1 MKHSILALLI
11 IGCFAVFLASCN
23 TPSSSPSQSPVP
35 SPSQE
40 PSALASPSAT
50 AAAFDPNN
58 VSKEMYQLTLDE
70 IKAFVQGLNEII
82 KKKDYE
88 AWLANLT
95 EEYIAYLSDSKYL
108 AELSQQPALKLR
120 NITLTSLKDYFLYV
134 VVPSRE
140 DYNVSDIKFIDQNHI
155 TVFVVDKK
163 GNSLALYYLEKIGDV
178 WKIGIPK
185 GR

>member
-1 MKHSILALLI
+1 MKRSILALLI
-11 IGCFAVFLASCN
+11 IACFVVFLGSCS
-23 TPSSSPSQSPVP
+23 TTSVTPSQSPVP
-35 SPSQE
+35 SATQE
-40 PSALASPSAT
+40 PSAPVIPSAT
-50 AAAFDPNN
+50 PAAFDPNN

-88 AWLANLT
+88 AWLSNLT
-95 EEYIAYLSDSKYL
+95 EEYIAYLSDPKYL
-108 AELSQQPALKLR
+108 TELSQQPALKLR
-120 NITLTSLKDYFLYV
+120 SITLSSLKDYFLYV